1 MPAQAAG
8 EPAQDVAELW
18 RWPGGRSPRPP
29 PRARARQE
37 AGAGG
42 SQIRGGGGPEAG
54 GPAAAARVAG
64 GVASAGEGR
73 RLGRPAAWH
82 RRGRGGGGVAGAA
95 RR

>member
-42 SQIRGGGGPEAG
+42 SQIRGGGGGGGPEAG
-54 GPAAAARVAG
+54 RQAG
-64 GVASAGEGR
+64 GVS
-73 RLGRPAAWH
+73 
-82 RRGRGGGGVAGAA
+82 
-95 RR
+95 